1 MTLIY
6 PLISCLIFSVE
17 IEIHNHDEEIVKIS
31 LDYFC
36 RVITSSA
43 QVIDCASVHV
53 SYEDSL
59 KEEPNE

>member
-1 MTLIY
+1 M
-6 PLISCLIFSVE
+6 E

-43 QVIDCASVHV
+43 HVIDCASVHV